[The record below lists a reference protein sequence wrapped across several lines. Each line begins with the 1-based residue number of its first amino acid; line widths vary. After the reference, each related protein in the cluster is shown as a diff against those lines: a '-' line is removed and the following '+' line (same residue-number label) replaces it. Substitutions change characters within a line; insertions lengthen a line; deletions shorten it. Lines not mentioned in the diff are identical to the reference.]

1 MAWFGT
7 PSHRWTAS
15 SSWSRESEACHD
27 RRYGP
32 LQRRVRTLRRIPHL
46 RSPPALAG
54 IQNFVTDAPALIVA
68 IINAVPRDAPG
79 TSVLFQIIAVV
90 RARRRRDR
98 TNADRQRRFR
108 QRRREPARNGNTL
121 VSAIT
126 SSTEGTG

>member
-1 MAWFGT
+1 M
-7 PSHRWTAS
+7 TAVTAPCS
-15 SSWSRESEACHD
+15 VEFEHCGEFRICVRRPHSQEFKISRA
-27 RRYGP
+27 
-32 LQRRVRTLRRIPHL
+32 
-46 RSPPALAG
+46 
-54 IQNFVTDAPALIVA
+54 DAPALIVA

>member
-1 MAWFGT
+1 
-7 PSHRWTAS
+7 
-15 SSWSRESEACHD
+15 
-27 RRYGP
+27 
-32 LQRRVRTLRRIPHL
+32 L